1 MEHLMTLAEK
11 KESLLA
17 DLARIKDP
25 QERIAY
31 AVDCGRRH
39 TPFDNACK
47 TEDNRV
53 EGCLAQLWLKATFLD
68 GRCIFQTDSDSAI
81 MKGIAALLCE
91 FYSGHTPEEIVAIEP
106 SFLAQVGITQHL
118 TPNRRNGLSRL
129 WEKMRDF
136 AADRIK
142 ERGRGLVFLEPP
154 PQ

>member
-17 DLARIKDP
+17 DLARINDP

-31 AVDCGRRH
+31 AVECGRRQP
-39 TPFDNACK
+39 PFDDSSK
-47 TEDNRV
+47 TEDNQV
-53 EGCLAQLWLKATFLD
+53 EGCLAQLWLAASFVD
-68 GRCIFQTDSDSAI
+68 GKCQFRTDSDSAI

-129 WEKMRDF
+129 WEKMRDY
-136 AADRIK
+136 AASRIK
-142 ERGRGLVFLEPP
+142 ERA
-154 PQ
+154 